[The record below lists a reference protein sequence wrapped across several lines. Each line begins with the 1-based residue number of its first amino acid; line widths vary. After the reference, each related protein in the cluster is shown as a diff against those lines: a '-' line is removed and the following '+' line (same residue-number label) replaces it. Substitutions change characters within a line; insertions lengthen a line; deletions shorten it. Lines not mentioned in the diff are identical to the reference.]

1 MKREENQMIKKHITI
16 TISNPKLL
24 AAITKRALEEG
35 FNLDGF
41 FCKML
46 LCRQLNLNPDIL
58 CN

>member
-1 MKREENQMIKKHITI
+1 MIKKKRITI

-24 AAITKRALEEG
+24 EGIRTQAENEG
-35 FNLDGF
+35 FNIDGF
-41 FCKML
+41 FCRML